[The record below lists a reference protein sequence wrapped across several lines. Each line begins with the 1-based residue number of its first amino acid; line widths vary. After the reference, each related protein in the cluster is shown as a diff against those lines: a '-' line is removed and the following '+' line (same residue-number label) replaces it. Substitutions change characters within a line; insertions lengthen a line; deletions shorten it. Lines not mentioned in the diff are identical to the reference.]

1 MAIPG
6 TVIAERDDVFEL
18 KSESTDLEAIDPLI
32 LTVENLVSCRYPY
45 TRTSEGYKFIK

>member
-6 TVIAERDDVFEL
+6 TVIAEKDDVFEL
-18 KSESTDLEAIDPLI
+18 KSETTVLETFDPLI
-32 LTVENLVSCRYPY
+32 LTIENLVSCRYPY